1 MAKSAINRHYDKV
14 HYLRMINNP
23 YYYADSN
30 LPISFGHNKR
40 KISEFICPDDE
51 YFAKRLIEY
60 KRKKLESSWQD
71 NIVELLPSETDDY
84 EHYRESI
91 IEHEDYCYKNNLD
104 PLSNNYVLYQNL
116 GYDIEDLEDFP
127 IECSIRDNNNN
138 YQYSYLLEKPIY

>member
-51 YFAKRLIEY
+51 WFVNSNLRYKQNKIENKEKDCLEELPSLY
-60 KRKKLESSWQD
+60 LNYWEYLESLD
-71 NIVELLPSETDDY
+71 EGECDF
-84 EHYRESI
+84 
-91 IEHEDYCYKNNLD
+91 EDY
-104 PLSNNYVLYQNL
+104 
-116 GYDIEDLEDFP
+116 P
-127 IECSIRDNNNN
+127 IECIATDSNNN